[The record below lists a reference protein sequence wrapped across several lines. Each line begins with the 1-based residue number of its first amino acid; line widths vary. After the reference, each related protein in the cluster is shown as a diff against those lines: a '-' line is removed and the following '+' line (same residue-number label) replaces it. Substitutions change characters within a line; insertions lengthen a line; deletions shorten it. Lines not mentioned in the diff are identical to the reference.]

1 MAIAGPFSAIPAPP
15 MAGVAPP
22 PVGPR
27 TVNAAV
33 IAAVKDAIKKLLEV
47 VELEK
52 DEGLKRHVDK
62 LVAPLIKQAIQVR
75 HQLSEPVKPPSEEDE
90 DADGGPLDTSSSG
103 MMGQGGNP
111 ILSALPRLMGMGGA

>member
-1 MAIAGPFSAIPAPP
+1 MPIAGPFTPIAAPP

-52 DEGLKRHVDK
+52 DEGLKGHVDK

-75 HQLSEPVKPPSEEDE
+75 HQLSEPVKPPSEEAE

-103 MMGQGGNP
+103 MMGQGGTP
-111 ILSALPRLMGMGGA
+111 ILSALPRLLGMGGG

>member
-27 TVNAAV
+27 MVSQAV

-52 DEGLKRHVDK
+52 DEGLKGHVDK
-62 LVAPLIKQAIQVR
+62 CVAPLIKQAIQVR
-75 HQLSEPVKPPSEEDE
+75 HQLSAPVKPPREEAE
-90 DADGGPLDTSSSG
+90 DAENEPLDSSSHG
-103 MMGQGGNP
+103 MMGQGGSP
-111 ILSALPRLMGMGGA
+111 ILSALPRLMSGGGA